1 MTNISAGA
9 MIKSSMEAM
18 WNSREVFPNHLRAY
32 RSRGRKVS
40 EPPDREANKRLNRAR
55 KAFEAWKHLYG
66 ARP

>member
-1 MTNISAGA
+1 MTREQ
-9 MIKSSMEAM
+9 MEAL
-18 WNSREVFPNHLRAY
+18 WNSREVYPNNLRNGY
-32 RSRGRKVS
+32 RAGRKVT